1 MKKSERVWHPP
12 NLGTHIAH
20 VCGVAL
26 QSERIRALE
35 QEVETLRKAKERAD
49 YLENRIRVLY
59 AEGES
64 IALCGDCN
72 RVCPFRNG
80 QQCPSCDEFVCMI
93 CARIC
98 GTCSVLFCG
107 HCVNTCD
114 NALCDSARCVDHWTY
129 ISYTDGGLRH
139 LCFCEK
145 HQADELP
152 EECLRYSCIKPTD
165 A

>member
-12 NLGTHIAH
+12 NLGAHLAH

-49 YLENRIRVLY
+49 YLENRIWALQG
-59 AEGES
+59 EGKS
-64 IALCGDCN
+64 IGLCRDCHK
-72 RVCPFRNG
+72 VFHFVHGQMCPI
-80 QQCPSCDEFVCMI
+80 CDEFVCMV

-98 GTCSVLFCG
+98 GKCHILCCG
-107 HCVNTCD
+107 NCVNTCD
-114 NALCDSARCVDHWTY
+114 QELCDSDRCVDHMAVV
-129 ISYTDGGLRH
+129 SYTDDGIRR
-139 LCFCEK
+139 FCEK
-145 HQADELP
+145 HEDDELP
-152 EECLRYSCIKPTD
+152 EERTSYSCIKPTD